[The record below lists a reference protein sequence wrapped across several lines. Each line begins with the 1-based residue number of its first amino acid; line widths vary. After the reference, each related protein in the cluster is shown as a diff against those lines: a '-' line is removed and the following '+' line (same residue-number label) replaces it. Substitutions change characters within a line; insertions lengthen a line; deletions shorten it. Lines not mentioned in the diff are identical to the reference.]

1 MAGIRGKQRDPSRR
15 QSPRP
20 SPAQRFEDRLV
31 RDAIEEDAP
40 QEFRILDLSVADLL
54 GDVRWEIIDREL
66 KRFKRR

>member
-1 MAGIRGKQRDPSRR
+1 M
-15 QSPRP
+15 
-20 SPAQRFEDRLV
+20 